1 MSALADELRHELQE
15 LRERSLLRSLRFA
28 QSAQGTRMVVGG
40 REVCAFCSNDYLG
53 LASDRRVRQAAKEA
67 VDRYGA
73 GAGAS
78 RLVNASLE
86 IHRELEERLAQFEG
100 TEAAL
105 VFPSGYAANLG
116 AICALVGRGD
126 AIFVDRL
133 NHASIIDGARLSGA
147 RLLPYKHCDPEHLE
161 QLLRRYTGFRRRL
174 VVTDGVFS
182 MDGDIAPLPELVEV
196 CRRHGAFLMVD
207 EAHGTGVLGEGGRG
221 AAEHFGLRGEIDVLM
236 GTLSKAVGAQGGYIA
251 GSRELIDTLVNRA
264 RAFVFTTAICPAA
277 CGAALEGLRII
288 EAEPE
293 RRRRL
298 RENARLLRRLLGIAT
313 TGAEGEV
320 PIIPVV
326 LGEAQEALR
335 ASARL
340 LERGFWVPAIRPPS
354 VPRGTARLRI
364 TVCSEHRAEE
374 IERLAR
380 ALREIAAPR

>member
-374 IERLAR
+374 IEGLAR